1 MNETELQTRERLL
14 EAAGPI
20 FAERGF
26 QAASV
31 REICQKA
38 GANLGAINY
47 HFRSK
52 EQLYIETVRHAFAAL
67 AARVPM
73 PQPGPETAP
82 EARLLLF
89 VRMFVERMFL
99 ANRESWQGKLLM
111 RELAEPTAACAAFV
125 RDFIRPNWMALQAI
139 LSDLLPADTPARTR
153 HLIGHSVIGQC
164 LHYHHARNVIP
175 QLVGA
180 REYGSYD
187 AEGLAE
193 HITSFTLAAIKKLY
207 PHTRGESP

>member
-1 MNETELQTRERLL
+1 MTETELQTRERLF

-52 EQLYIETVRHAFAAL
+52 EQFYIETVRHAFETLIAQ
-67 AARVPM
+67 VPL
-73 PQPGPETAP
+73 PDPPAGTPAE
-82 EARLLLF
+82 ERLLLF
-89 VRMFVERMFL
+89 VRAFLERLFL
-99 ANRESWQGKLLM
+99 ANRRAWTCQLLM
-111 RELAEPTAACAAFV
+111 RELAEPTEACAAFV
-125 RDFIRPNWMALQAI
+125 RGFVRPNWMALQAI

-153 HLIGHSVIGQC
+153 HLIGSSVIGQC
-164 LHYHHARNVIP
+164 LHYHHARNIIP

-180 REYGSYD
+180 REYSSYD
-187 AEGLAE
+187 VEGLAE
-193 HITSFTLAAIKKLY
+193 HITEFTLAAIRKLH
-207 PHTRGESP
+207 PPVRGGGS